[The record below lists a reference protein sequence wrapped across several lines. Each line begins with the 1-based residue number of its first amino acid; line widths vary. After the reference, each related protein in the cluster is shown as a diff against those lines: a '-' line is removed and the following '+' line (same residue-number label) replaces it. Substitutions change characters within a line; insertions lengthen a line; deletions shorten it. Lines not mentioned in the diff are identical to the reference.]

1 MSQIQEKINKLIENR
16 ETARLGGG
24 QKAIDKQHD
33 KGKYMPASVFRC
45 SSTKVRSRSSIC
57 L

>member
-24 QKAIDKQHD
+24 QKAIDNSTIRASTR
-33 KGKYMPASVFRC
+33 PASVFRC